1 MRKAWIIAAAALVL
15 PCAATAQPVGGLT
28 QCLADNTS
36 GRDRKDLAR
45 WVFLS
50 MAAHPEIK
58 DLSKATPADTEGAT
72 RTTGALITRLLTQS
86 CAKEARMT
94 MVAGGANALQLAF
107 QTLGQLA
114 MQELMSDGNV
124 TQSMGSIE
132 RHVDQ
137 KKINEALGHS

>member
-1 MRKAWIIAAAALVL
+1 MWKVWIVAAALGVSS
-15 PCAATAQPVGGLT
+15 AAMAQVPIGGLG

-45 WVFLS
+45 WVFLA

-58 DLSKATPADTEGAT
+58 DLSKATPADANGASQA
-72 RTTGALITRLLTQS
+72 TGALFTRLLTQS
-86 CAKEARMT
+86 CAKEARMA
-94 MVAGGANALQLAF
+94 MAAGGANALQLAF

-124 TQSMGSIE
+124 AQSMNAIE

-137 KKINEALGHS
+137 KKINEALGPR

>member
-1 MRKAWIIAAAALVL
+1 MWKVWIAAAALALPSAVL
-15 PCAATAQPVGGLT
+15 AQAPVGGLG

-45 WVFLS
+45 WVFLA

-58 DLSKATPADTEGAT
+58 DLSKATPADADGASK
-72 RTTGALITRLLTQS
+72 TTGALITRLLTQS

-94 MVAGGANALQLAF
+94 MAAGGANALQFAF
-107 QTLGQLA
+107 QMLGQLA
-114 MQELMSDGNV
+114 MQELMSDGSV
-124 TQSMGSIE
+124 GQSMGAIE

-137 KKINEALGHS
+137 KKINEALGTR

>member
-1 MRKAWIIAAAALVL
+1 MWKVWIVAAALGL
-15 PCAATAQPVGGLT
+15 PSAAMAQAPDGGLG

-58 DLSKATPADTEGAT
+58 ELSKATATDADGASK
-72 RTTGALITRLLTQS
+72 TTGALITRLLTQS
-86 CAKEARMT
+86 CAKEARLAMT
-94 MVAGGANALQLAF
+94 AGGTNALQLAF

-124 TQSMGSIE
+124 ARSMGAIE
-132 RHVDQ
+132 RHVD
-137 KKINEALGHS
+137 